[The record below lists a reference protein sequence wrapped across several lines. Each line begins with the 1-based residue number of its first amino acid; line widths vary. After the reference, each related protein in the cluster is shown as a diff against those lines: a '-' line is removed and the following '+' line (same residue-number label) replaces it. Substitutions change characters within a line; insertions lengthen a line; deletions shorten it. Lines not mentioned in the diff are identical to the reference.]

1 MKVLFCI
8 SLLSLFVGCST
19 PKPEVKKES
28 ELDIEKRLSKNFM
41 DEHLKNP
48 EWKKDKSGYAYKI
61 FSAGLSDKKPES
73 KSTVTVHYHGT
84 FRDGAVFDSS
94 VDRGEPTTFSLD
106 KVIPCWQ
113 MAVTRLGEGGKM
125 EVLCPSDLAYLDGGL
140 RWKGVQK
147 IPGGATLKFE
157 ISLLKVHE

>member
-1 MKVLFCI
+1 MRLQAYLTLLIFLF
-8 SLLSLFVGCST
+8 GCST

-28 ELDIEKRLSKNFM
+28 ELDIEKRLSKEFM
-41 DEHLKNP
+41 DEHLRSSG
-48 EWKKDKSGYAYKI
+48 WKRDKSGYAYKI
-61 FSAGLSDKKPES
+61 HDPGVLNKKPTT

-84 FRDGAVFDSS
+84 LRQGKIFDSS
-94 VDRGEPTTFSLD
+94 VDRGEPATFSLE

-147 IPGGATLKFE
+147 IPGGTTLKFE
-157 ISLLKVHE
+157 IALIKVQD

>member
-1 MKVLFCI
+1 
-8 SLLSLFVGCST
+8 
-19 PKPEVKKES
+19 
-28 ELDIEKRLSKNFM
+28 M
-41 DEHLKNP
+41 DEHLKNDG
-48 EWKKDKSGYAYKI
+48 WKKDKSGYAYKI
-61 FSAGLSDKKPES
+61 YKTGTNDRKPKS

-84 FRDGAVFDSS
+84 FRDGEVFDSS
-94 VDRGEPTTFSLD
+94 VDRGKPTTFSLD

-157 ISLLKVHE
+157 IALIKIQD